1 MKRSVFISILVIVAV
16 VSLLAGLYANRLF
29 HSEGSDTTQTVKSD
43 ADQIR
48 VPEVRPDFGMLDLHD
63 KLRHVSEWDGQVML
77 INFWATWCPPCRREI
92 PAFIKLQNDY
102 QDKGFTIVGIAI
114 DTKQNAV
121 DFVDPM
127 GINYPVLVGDQDG
140 IALSKDYG
148 NRLGVLPYTVVV
160 DRKGKIVTTHRNE
173 LTYEEAEALIKPLL

>member
-29 HSEGSDTTQTVKSD
+29 TGSQNDSPQTANTEKPIS
-43 ADQIR
+43 
-48 VPEVRPDFGMLDLHD
+48 VPEVRPDFGLLDLQD

-92 PAFIKLQNDY
+92 PAFIELQNDY
-102 QDKGFTIVGIAI
+102 QDQGFTIVGIAI
-114 DTKQNAV
+114 DTKQNAK

-127 GINYPVLVGDQDG
+127 GINYPILIGDQDG
-140 IALSKDYG
+140 IALSQDYG

-160 DRKGKIVTTHRNE
+160 DRQGKIVSTHRNE
-173 LTYEEAEALIKPLL
+173 LSYEEAEALIKPLL